1 MKHMTPTLLS
11 TLVFGL
17 MSLHATASEGTPD
30 IYLGAGA
37 GFTHFQGLN
46 KIEGVE
52 TGTEDAA
59 AANAFAGYNLNDYLG
74 AELGYVYGGRG
85 NTDGNRFENQGGT
98 LSLIGRV
105 PLADGVSLFGEAG
118 GYWAHTDGLGTKDT
132 KVSSLFGAG
141 VTYQLTETLDVQARW
156 RYITDVADL
165 HNSDYQTRI
174 KPNQNMTTLEMVYHP
189 FRSSYVEPVA
199 VTPPAPAP
207 EPVMV
212 DKTFELSSDVLFAFG
227 KAELK
232 AEGLQALA
240 TLYRDLAA
248 ARPKDGEAIVVGYTD
263 RIGSNKVNQRLSEA
277 RAEAVADFLVSQG
290 LPAGKIRVEGRGAE
304 DSLTGS
310 DCDGIKS
317 KAERISCL
325 APDRRVEVRITGV
338 KSVMEQ

>member
-52 TGTEDAA
+52 TGSEDAA

-118 GYWAHTDGLGTKDT
+118 GYWAHTDGLGAKDT

-141 VTYQLTETLDVQARW
+141 VTYQLTDALDVQARW

-165 HNSDYQTRI
+165 HSSDYQTRI

-199 VTPPAPAP
+199 VTPPTPAP

-212 DKTFELSSDVLFAFG
+212 DKTFELNSDVLFAFG

-263 RIGSNKVNQRLSEA
+263 RIGSDKVNLRLSAA
-277 RAEAVADFLVSQG
+277 RAEAVADYLASQG